1 MRRVHDVFHVSMLR
15 KYLRDPEH
23 HITVEPVTIEQD
35 LSLESRPVRI
45 LETSERVLRWK
56 TFKYVK
62 VLWTNQTER
71 EATWELESQMRENYP
86 ELFPS
91 GE

>member
-1 MRRVHDVFHVSMLR
+1 M
-15 KYLRDPEH
+15 
-23 HITVEPVTIEQD
+23 
-35 LSLESRPVRI
+35 RI
-45 LETSERVLRWK
+45 LETFERVLRRK

-71 EATWELESQMRENYP
+71 EATWELESETRETYP

-91 GE
+91 SE

>member
-1 MRRVHDVFHVSMLR
+1 M
-15 KYLRDPEH
+15 
-23 HITVEPVTIEQD
+23 EPVTIEQD
-35 LSLESRPVRI
+35 LSLESRLVRI
-45 LETSERVLRWK
+45 LETSERVLRRK

-71 EATWELESQMRENYP
+71 EATWELVSQMREEYP
-86 ELFPS
+86 KLFQF

>member
-1 MRRVHDVFHVSMLR
+1 
-15 KYLRDPEH
+15 
-23 HITVEPVTIEQD
+23 
-35 LSLESRPVRI
+35 
-45 LETSERVLRWK
+45 VLKRK

-71 EATWELESQMRENYP
+71 EATWELESEIHEKYP
-86 ELFPS
+86 ELFSS

>member
-1 MRRVHDVFHVSMLR
+1 MRIM
-15 KYLRDPEH
+15 
-23 HITVEPVTIEQD
+23 
-35 LSLESRPVRI
+35 
-45 LETSERVLRWK
+45 ETFERVLRRL
-56 TFKYVK
+56 TYKYVK

-71 EATWELESQMRENYP
+71 KATWELESEMRETYP